1 VLTKTFFF
9 SFKDPYILLQKEI
22 LTKCSNEDG
31 ILACYTMSELI
42 LLQEKSHNSES
53 TLSATPASCQS
64 TNVTEICGK
73 LEIEITQ
80 ASTEL
85 LLSSID
91 KHASCNRQFSSG

>member
-1 VLTKTFFF
+1 
-9 SFKDPYILLQKEI
+9 
-22 LTKCSNEDG
+22 
-31 ILACYTMSELI
+31 MSELI

>member
-31 ILACYTMSELI
+31 ILARYTMSELI

-53 TLSATPASCQS
+53 TLSATPVTVSCQS
-64 TNVTEICGK
+64 TNVSELCG
-73 LEIEITQ
+73 
-80 ASTEL
+80 
-85 LLSSID
+85 
-91 KHASCNRQFSSG
+91 NRDYTSYY